1 MTRRF
6 SGLWFGLA
14 GIVSCAVALA
24 GSASQEEHRSKPY
37 PQDIPAARMVADP
50 YPALNG
56 IAVDPQNDVVVASD
70 PNRKSLLIYDRSD
83 AKLENAQTRPVR
95 QIIGPATYIGM
106 VAAVVVD
113 PERKEI
119 FTANNDIEDT
129 VVAMPYVAQG
139 NVAPRRVLSV
149 PHQAWGLALGKSTD
163 ELAVTAE
170 IFNAVVF
177 YRREAQGVEA
187 PVRVIHGPKTQLA
200 DPHGIYWDDA
210 NGEIAVANHGNFRGV
225 IHNTGAGCAPGS
237 MAASSEKT
245 QAQLPKPQLSKTEST
260 KAESGKA
267 TAPKSMEPA
276 EEGGEFRP
284 PSIAIFSAKAK
295 DDQAPLRIIEGAATT
310 LDWPMGI
317 AEDPAHNTIV
327 VANNGD
333 NSILVFDR
341 QRGGNVAPVR
351 IIRGERTGINRP
363 MGLAVDP
370 KNGEIWISNY
380 GDHTALA
387 FDSSANGNISPKRLL
402 RSAPAGTP
410 TPGFGNPMALAY
422 DTKRSQLLVPN

>member
-1 MTRRF
+1 MKRRS
-6 SGLWFGLA
+6 SGVFFVLA
-14 GIVSCAVALA
+14 GIVSCAVGLA
-24 GSASQEEHRSKPY
+24 NSGSDDERRSKPY
-37 PQDIPAARMVADP
+37 PEDIPAARRVIDP

-56 IAVDPQNDVVVASD
+56 IAVDPQNDVVIASD
-70 PNRKSLLIYDRSD
+70 PNRKSLLFYKRSRS
-83 AKLENAQTRPVR
+83 AMENAQSRPVR

-106 VAAVVVD
+106 VASVVVD
-113 PERKEI
+113 SQRREI

-129 VVAMPYVAQG
+129 VVVMPYSAKG
-139 NVAPRRVLSV
+139 NASPMRVLSV
-149 PHQAWGLALGKSTD
+149 PHQAWGLALGKSSD

-187 PVRVIHGPKTQLA
+187 PLRVIRGPKTRLA
-200 DPHGIYWDDA
+200 DPHGIYWDDVNA
-210 NGEIAVANHGNFRGV
+210 EIGVANHGNFRGV
-225 IHNTGAGCAPGS
+225 IHNNGGGCAPGPAKS
-237 MAASSEKT
+237 YPATSETAK
-245 QAQLPKPQLSKTEST
+245 SESN
-260 KAESGKA
+260 
-267 TAPKSMEPA
+267 KSEAA

-284 PSIAIFSAKAK
+284 PSIAIFSANAK
-295 DDQAPLRIIEGAATT
+295 DDQAPLRTIEGDATR

-317 AEDPAHNTIV
+317 AEDSAHNTIV
-327 VANNGD
+327 VSDNGD
-333 NSILVFDR
+333 NSILIFDR

-351 IIRGERTGINRP
+351 IIRGERTGISRP
-363 MGLAVDP
+363 MGLAVDA

-387 FDSSANGNISPKRLL
+387 FDSAANGNIAPKRIL

-422 DTKRSQLLVPN
+422 DSKRSQILVPN

>member
-1 MTRRF
+1 MRRRSKRVF
-6 SGLWFGLA
+6 FVLT
-14 GIVSCAVALA
+14 GIVSCAVGLA
-24 GSASQEEHRSKPY
+24 NSAPQEEHRSKPY
-37 PQDIPAARMVADP
+37 PEDIPAARMVVDP

-56 IAVDPQNDVVVASD
+56 IAVDPQNDVVIASD
-70 PNRKSLLIYDRSD
+70 PNRKSLLLYDRTRN
-83 AKLENAQTRPVR
+83 AAENGQTRPVR

-106 VAAVVVD
+106 VASVVVD
-113 PERKEI
+113 SQRREI

-129 VVAMPYVAQG
+129 VVVMPYAAKG
-139 NVAPRRVLSV
+139 NAAPKRVLSV

-177 YRREAQGVEA
+177 YRREAKGVEA
-187 PVRVIHGPKTQLA
+187 PVRVIRGPKTRLA

-210 NGEIAVANHGNFRGV
+210 NGEIGVASHGNFRGV
-225 IHNTGAGCAPGS
+225 IHNSGGGCAPGPL
-237 MAASSEKT
+237 AAKSD
-245 QAQLPKPQLSKTEST
+245 ST
-260 KAESGKA
+260 KSETAEPESSKSES
-267 TAPKSMEPA
+267 PKSETA
-276 EEGGEFRP
+276 EEGGEFRR
-284 PSIAIFSAKAK
+284 PSISIFSANAK
-295 DDQAPLRIIEGAATT
+295 DDQGPLRTIEGDATK

-317 AEDPAHNTIV
+317 AEDSDHNTIV
-327 VANNGD
+327 VSNNGD
-333 NSILVFDR
+333 NSILIFDR

-363 MGLAVDP
+363 MGLAVDA

-387 FDSSANGNISPKRLL
+387 FDSAANGNIAPKRIL
-402 RSAPAGTP
+402 RSAPAGAA

-422 DTKRSQLLVPN
+422 DTKRSQILVPN